1 MKYKLYHFTFID
13 VVYISYKYQT
23 TSNIMNVRVYIY
35 IYISTKT
42 TSETIYVVETFKQY
56 HLTFMRNSN

>member
-23 TSNIMNVRVYIY
+23 NIMNVRVYIY
-35 IYISTKT
+35 IYK
-42 TSETIYVVETFKQY
+42 YQNY
-56 HLTFMRNSN
+56 Q

>member
-23 TSNIMNVRVYIY
+23 TSNIMNVRIYIY
-35 IYISTKT
+35 IYK
-42 TSETIYVVETFKQY
+42 YQNY
-56 HLTFMRNSN
+56 Q

>member
-23 TSNIMNVRVYIY
+23 NIMNVRVYIY

>member
-1 MKYKLYHFTFID
+1 MYN
-13 VVYISYKYQT
+13 
-23 TSNIMNVRVYIY
+23 SNIFNIYRQNIYIY
-35 IYISTKT
+35 IYISIKT